1 MRTISKVSSEK
12 SVDRTDLDSH
22 ADSPVVGQGALIL
35 HNTGETVNVIPFTD
49 GLGTCKDV
57 PIVTAA
63 VAYDSNITG
72 DTTILIIHNALYIES
87 MAQNL
92 IPPIMLRINGIE
104 VNECPKFLATNPS
117 ETHHSILLPDD
128 LRIPLSLHGSISYL
142 PTRRPTDMECH
153 TKLNVALT
161 CQEPAWNP
169 HCESFA
175 SQENSMINHD
185 GSIKTRPP
193 CDRAIYSV
201 MNQLRDDMS
210 LPLHSSN
217 SQTSSVLNEISPT
230 LDTRNLFLK
239 CATHTVSGLS
249 QHNKRNIIDHHRLA
263 KNWKIG
269 PEMAKKTLKVT
280 TQRGIRT
287 MLAPTLDCR
296 FKTNDKMLRYS
307 RLNTN
312 MYTDTMFA
320 SKVSLRGN
328 TCGQVYTNDIDF
340 TRFYPMKDRKE
351 MPDTLSN
358 FFREEGVPS

>member
-142 PTRRPTDMECH
+142 PTRRPTDLECH
-153 TKLNVALT
+153 TKLNVTLT
-161 CQEPAWNP
+161 CEEPAWNP

-193 CDRAIYSV
+193 RDRAVYSV
-201 MNQLRDDMS
+201 INQLQHDMS

-217 SQTSSVLNEISPT
+217 SQTSSVLNEISPI
-230 LDTRNLFLK
+230 LDTRNLLLK
-239 CATHTVSGLS
+239 CTSHTVGGLS
-249 QHNKRNIIDHHRLA
+249 QKNKRNIIDHHRLA
-263 KNWKIG
+263 NNWKIKS
-269 PEMAKKTLKVT
+269 E
-280 TQRGIRT
+280 
-287 MLAPTLDCR
+287 
-296 FKTNDKMLRYS
+296 
-307 RLNTN
+307 
-312 MYTDTMFA
+312 
-320 SKVSLRGN
+320 
-328 TCGQVYTNDIDF
+328 
-340 TRFYPMKDRKE
+340 RK
-351 MPDTLSN
+351 N
-358 FFREEGVPS
+358 F